1 MAEPLRIHIDPRA
14 LTVGDFD
21 QLLMSKYD
29 MFYRRIV
36 EYVLKD
42 IEEGVKD
49 EIMAIL
55 VDEDDIEYDMIL
67 PREGYLKSLNKA
79 TEYFRMIE
87 EYETCGLIKDMIKQI
102 EK

>member
-1 MAEPLRIHIDPRA
+1 MAEPIRIHIDPRA
-14 LTVGDFD
+14 LTVSDFD

-29 MFYRRIV
+29 IFYRRIV

-42 IEEGVKD
+42 IEEGIKD

-55 VDEDDIEYDMIL
+55 VDGEGIEYDMTL
-67 PREGYLKSLNKA
+67 PREGYLKSLGKA
-79 TEYFRMIE
+79 IEYFTMIE
-87 EYETCGLIKDMIKQI
+87 EYETCGLIKDIIKQI